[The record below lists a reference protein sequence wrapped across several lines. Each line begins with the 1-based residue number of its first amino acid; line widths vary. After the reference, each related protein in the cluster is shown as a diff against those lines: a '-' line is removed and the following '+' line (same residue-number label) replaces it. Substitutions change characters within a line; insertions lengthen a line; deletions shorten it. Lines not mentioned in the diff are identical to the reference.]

1 MSMPKLNASAEIHW
15 RRSNMN
21 TRDPIL
27 MKSVEVL
34 KDCRSLNAAAEM
46 NCPMPRSVEKVP
58 IRNEKR
64 CMYICIFFLRS
75 LLLWCM
81 VYGVCILTHDVRG
94 LPPRSFGRCGHSM
107 RRALDDA
114 VNSSFPMINYP

>member
-1 MSMPKLNASAEIHW
+1 MPKLNAPAEIHW

-21 TRDPIL
+21 TQDPIL

-64 CMYICIFFLRS
+64 CITP
-75 LLLWCM
+75 
-81 VYGVCILTHDVRG
+81 VLTWQHHEQEQGAGQQQQR
-94 LPPRSFGRCGHSM
+94 RRWRRQTGHHHAEEVLTTS
-107 RRALDDA
+107 RPGYRQTG
-114 VNSSFPMINYP
+114 SE